1 MRITVLMVFLCLS
14 GLTACSNTPPKA
26 NGWND
31 IDNEKEVPVNQNL
44 TQLQNQINNK
54 NVWSN

>member
-1 MRITVLMVFLCLS
+1 MKATVLMIILSLS
-14 GLTACSNTPPKA
+14 GLTACSSNIPKA
-26 NGWND
+26 SSWSD
-31 IDNEKEVPVNQNL
+31 IDNQKEIPVNQNL